1 MTKKELLKALGMEA
15 SGVPV
20 TAKRTYVSK
29 KKSVQ
34 VKKRNF
40 SDKDIFADDSSFRK
54 FRKETYLD
62 ASKSLQEM
70 RKKRGR
76 ISK

>member
-15 SGVPV
+15 SGIPV
-20 TAKRTYVSK
+20 AAKRSYVSK

-40 SDKDIFADDSSFRK
+40 SDKDVFADDSSLENFVKRL
-54 FRKETYLD
+54 TWM
-62 ASKSLQEM
+62 LQKPSGDEK
-70 RKKRGR
+70 KKR
-76 ISK
+76 